1 MDKKE
6 IQKKVIDIITEN
18 RDMDKSLI
26 TPESSLRDDLGM
38 DSFEAME
45 FIFYL
50 EETYNIKIPDSD
62 LVKLRVIKDIV
73 DYLEIRF
80 NEKN

>member
-1 MDKKE
+1 MDRAE
-6 IQKKVIDIITEN
+6 IQKKVIDIISEN
-18 RDMDKSLI
+18 RDMDKTKI

-50 EETYNIKIPDSD
+50 EETYNIKIPDID

-73 DYLEIRF
+73 DYLEKRF
-80 NEKN
+80 NEKD

>member
-1 MDKKE
+1 MDRTE
-6 IQKKVIDIITEN
+6 IQEKVIDIISEH
-18 RDMDKSLI
+18 RDMDRKNI
-26 TPESSLRDDLGM
+26 TMESSLRDDIGM

-62 LVKLRVIKDIV
+62 LGKLRVIKDIV

-80 NEKN
+80 KEKV

>member
-1 MDKKE
+1 MDRTE
-6 IQKKVIDIITEN
+6 IQEKVFDIIAEH
-18 RDMDKSLI
+18 RDMDRKNI
-26 TPESSLRDDLGM
+26 TMESSLRDDIGM

-62 LVKLRVIKDIV
+62 LGKLRVIKDIV

-80 NEKN
+80 KEKV

>member
-1 MDKKE
+1 MDKAE
-6 IQKKVIDIITEN
+6 IQKKVIDIIAEH
-18 RDMDKSLI
+18 RDMDKTII
-26 TPESSLRDDLGM
+26 TLESSLRDDLGM

-62 LVKLRVIKDIV
+62 LVKLKVIKDIV

-80 NEKN
+80 KENQ